1 MATSKRKTDDRR
13 RPERVASRV
22 REELASLLTREL
34 ADPRL
39 SLVVISRVHVTDD
52 LSMVRVGISTLDDD
66 ASQAHAKAAVKVL
79 ASITPSLRAKL
90 APKLGMRRVPVLQFV
105 VATSA
110 DEAGRLDALLAE
122 VSHDLQG
129 AKDAKSASAPA
140 AAASPERDDDEER

>member
-1 MATSKRKTDDRR
+1 MATTKRKTDDRR

-39 SLVVISRVHVTDD
+39 SLVVISRVHATDD
-52 LSMVRVGISTLDDD
+52 LSMVRVGITTLDDD

-90 APKLGMRRVPVLQFV
+90 APRLGMRRVPVLQFV

-110 DEAGRLDALLAE
+110 DEAGRLDSLLAE
-122 VSHDLQG
+122 VSHELKGGKG
-129 AKDAKSASAPA
+129 AGALAAVAST
-140 AAASPERDDDEER
+140 ERDDDEDR